1 MNLGHRNLRISCG
14 WYRWQSVTEV
24 CWCPR
29 VMLTDHTQMIKL
41 SPDPGPTGD
50 GWAEQGSETRRRYAG
65 TLSRLGLVLARRA
78 ASSLSAIVIV
88 LSITSIGVS
97 SRDRCGWLVKVMVI
111 VSIPLVTASH
121 RLHIA
126 HWAIDVKLWRCPSFA
141 SWIRSRI
148 ICRTQN
154 LSWKWINLSNF

>member
-1 MNLGHRNLRISCG
+1 M
-14 WYRWQSVTEV
+14 TEL

-41 SPDPGPTGD
+41 SPDPGPAAD

-88 LSITSIGVS
+88 LSITSIVGVS

-126 HWAIDVKLWRCPSFA
+126 HWATFPLTNDNPH
-141 SWIRSRI
+141 
-148 ICRTQN
+148 
-154 LSWKWINLSNF
+154 